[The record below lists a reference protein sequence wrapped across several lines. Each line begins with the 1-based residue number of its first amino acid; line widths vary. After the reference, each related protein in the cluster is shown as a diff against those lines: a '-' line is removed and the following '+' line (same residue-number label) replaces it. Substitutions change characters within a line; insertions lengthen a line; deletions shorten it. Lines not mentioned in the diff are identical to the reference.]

1 MSTDCIFCKI
11 INNEFNATKVYED
24 SSLIVIMDVF
34 PESRGHMLIIPKAHH
49 TNLYTVEDEL
59 LAKIIATSKK
69 IAEAAVKAL
78 NADGIRI
85 AQFNGEAAG
94 QTVFHYHMH
103 VIPAYEGVPFKKHSG
118 EPAAAEQLQQLAKL
132 IQDNLHG

>member
-1 MSTDCIFCKI
+1 MANECIFCKI
-11 INNEFNATKVYED
+11 IANEFNAVKVYED
-24 SSLIVIMDVF
+24 NFLTVIMDVF
-34 PESRGHMLIIPKAHH
+34 PESRGHMLIIPKQHQP
-49 TNLYTVEDEL
+49 NLYTVEDDL

-69 IAEAAVKAL
+69 IAEAALKAL

-103 VIPAYEGVPFKKHSG
+103 VIPAYDGVPFKKTSW
-118 EPAAAEQLQQLAKL
+118 
-132 IQDNLHG
+132 